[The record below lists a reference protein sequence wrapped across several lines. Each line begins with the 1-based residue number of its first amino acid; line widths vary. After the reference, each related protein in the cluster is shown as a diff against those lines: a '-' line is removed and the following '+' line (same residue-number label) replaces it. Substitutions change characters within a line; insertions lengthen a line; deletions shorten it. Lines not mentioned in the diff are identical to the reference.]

1 MSGQRLRV
9 LVAGA
14 GGGIGAACVA
24 RLRAAGHDV
33 VGLDRDDG
41 VDIAVAGGAEAAV
54 ETAEARLGG
63 LDGLVH
69 AVGMSGR
76 RLGDGP
82 VSDCTDEAWSEVLR
96 VNLTSALWLL
106 RAGLPALRRAGGGA
120 AVLVGSV
127 LAEATDADFLTA
139 AYATSKAG
147 LVALS
152 RAAAREGAAEDI
164 RVNVV
169 AAGLVA
175 TPMAERAAHDPHVQ
189 SRLADLQPLGAAML
203 DPDDVAAAVAW
214 LLSPDAARVTG
225 TTLPVDAGWLL

>member
-1 MSGQRLRV
+1 HFFQDIFKACGC
-9 LVAGA
+9 GA
-14 GGGIGAACVA
+14 VMIFNIHCTHQ
-24 RLRAAGHDV
+24 LFFILFV
-33 VGLDRDDG
+33 V
-41 VDIAVAGGAEAAV
+41 IKINKI
-54 ETAEARLGG
+54 
-63 LDGLVH
+63 H
-69 AVGMSGR
+69 
-76 RLGDGP
+76 
-82 VSDCTDEAWSEVLR
+82 
-96 VNLTSALWLL
+96 
-106 RAGLPALRRAGGGA
+106 AGLPALRRAGGGA

-127 LAEATDADFLTA
+127 LGEATDEDFLTA

-152 RAAAREGAAEDI
+152 RAAAREGAADDI

-175 TPMAERAAHDPHVQ
+175 TPMAARAAHDPHVQ

>member
-1 MSGQRLRV
+1 MSDRALRV

-14 GGGIGAACVA
+14 RGGIGAACVE
-24 RLRAAGHDV
+24 RLRAAGHEV
-33 VGLDRDDG
+33 VGVDRDDG
-41 VDIAVAGGAEAAV
+41 HDITVAGGAETAV
-54 ETAEARLGG
+54 ADAEARLGG
-63 LDGLVH
+63 LDGIVH

-82 VSDCTDEAWSEVLR
+82 VSACRDEAWAEVLR

-120 AVLVGSV
+120 VALVGSV

-139 AYATSKAG
+139 AYATSKGG
-147 LVALS
+147 LVALA
-152 RAAAREGAAEDI
+152 RAAAREGAVDGI

-169 AAGLVA
+169 AAGLVD
-175 TPMAERAAHDPHVQ
+175 TPMAARAGTDPHIQ
-189 SRLADLQPLGAAML
+189 ARLADLQPLGAAML
-203 DPDDVAAAVAW
+203 APDDVAAAVAW